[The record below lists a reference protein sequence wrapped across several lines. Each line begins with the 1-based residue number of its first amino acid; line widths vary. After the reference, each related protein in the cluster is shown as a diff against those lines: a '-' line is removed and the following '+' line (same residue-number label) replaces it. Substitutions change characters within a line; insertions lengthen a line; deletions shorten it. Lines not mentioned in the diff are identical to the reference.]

1 MKRISYQKR
10 LPLGFIL
17 LATLPTVSLS
27 ILFTLVP
34 VLNGLYMA
42 LTDATTMRSTANLR
56 FIGLENFIYMFTR
69 DPIFYKALGNTLKLM
84 FIVPPCTIFL
94 SLFMAVLFT
103 QSKLRERGVYRVL
116 LFMPSVISFTVVA
129 VVWACIYDP
138 RAGGVANRLLS
149 LWGAGPVTWLGD
161 PKYAL
166 GAIIVTMIW
175 QAAGYYMVM
184 HIAALDSI
192 SVNVYEAASIDGASA
207 ADKFFRIT
215 IPLMRDIIGITLIFS
230 LSGTLSISFVLTQIM
245 TAGGPGNA
253 TMVLGLYVYNTAF
266 GTSTSVGYSMAIS
279 VISML
284 LGVIISIVS
293 RKFSYS
299 RENQ

>member
-1 MKRISYQKR
+1 MKRTIYQRR
-10 LPLGFIL
+10 LPIGFIL

-27 ILFTLVP
+27 LLFILVP
-34 VLNGLYMA
+34 VVNGLYIAM
-42 LTDATTMRSTANLR
+42 TNATTIRSTANVR
-56 FIGLENFIYMFTR
+56 FIGLDNFVYMFTK
-69 DPIFYKALGNTLKLM
+69 DPVFYKALGNTLKLM

-103 QSKLRERGVYRVL
+103 QSKLRERGLYRVL
-116 LFMPSVISFTVVA
+116 LFLPSVISFTVVA

-138 RAGGVANRLLS
+138 RSGGVANRFLN

-161 PKYAL
+161 PDYAL

-184 HIAALDSI
+184 HIAALDSVPV
-192 SVNVYEAASIDGASA
+192 SVYEAASIDGASA

-230 LSGTLSISFVLTQIM
+230 LSGTLSISFVLTNIM

-253 TMVLGLYVYNTAF
+253 TLVLGLYVYNTAF
-266 GTSTSVGYSMAIS
+266 GSSVNVGYSMAIS
-279 VISML
+279 VIAML
-284 LGVIISIVS
+284 LGIIISFIS
-293 RKFSYS
+293 RKFSYTS
-299 RENQ
+299 ENQ

>member
-1 MKRISYQKR
+1 MKQIRYQKR
-10 LPLGFIL
+10 LPAGFIL
-17 LATLPTVSLS
+17 LATVPTVSLS

-34 VLNGLYMA
+34 VLNGLYIA
-42 LTDATTMRSTANLR
+42 LTNATSMRFTARVR
-56 FIGLENFIYMFTR
+56 FIGFENFIYMFTR
-69 DPIFYKALGNTLKLM
+69 DPIFYTALGNTLKLM
-84 FIVPPCTIFL
+84 LIVPPCTIFL

-103 QSKLRERGVYRVL
+103 QSKLRERGLYRIL
-116 LFMPSVISFTVVA
+116 LFLPSVVSFTVVA

-138 RAGGVANRLLS
+138 RSGGVANQLIS

-161 PKYAL
+161 PTYAL
-166 GAIIVTMIW
+166 GAIIVIMIW

-192 SVNVYEAASIDGASA
+192 PVDVYEAAAIDGATA
-207 ADKFFRIT
+207 VDKFFRIT

-230 LSGTLSISFVLTQIM
+230 LSGTLGISFVLTNVM

-266 GTSTSVGYSMAIS
+266 GTSVNVGYSMAIS
-279 VISML
+279 VVSML
-284 LGVIISIVS
+284 LGVIISLVS
-293 RKFSYS
+293 RRFSYT
-299 RENQ
+299 RGNQ